1 MRCLSS
7 GSRQGHVRACPLDY
21 PHLMPEGA
29 NNPGDKEVFFMRAKH
44 HLYSGIEKNGK
55 EILMTDMQKQHISG
69 EGTALA
75 PQIVPLPDIAALPP
89 KDARAYAYLDLEVD
103 GELRQ
108 RIAITDTCVTVGR
121 IDTQRGIMPEID
133 LTFLDPLSSVSRE
146 H

>member
-1 MRCLSS
+1 
-7 GSRQGHVRACPLDY
+7 
-21 PHLMPEGA
+21 
-29 NNPGDKEVFFMRAKH
+29 
-44 HLYSGIEKNGK
+44 
-55 EILMTDMQKQHISG
+55 MTDMQKQHISG

-146 H
+146 HARLRFENAFFSIEDLKSLNRTRLGELVLLPFQPEPLQHGDVVCFGLVSMVFRIADR